1 MDDLKKN
8 KMVWVVAIFTVLNIV
23 FFLGSKFVINKTADK
38 VIEKLQKEYSPS
50 PYGPG
55 IDPDKIDPDAL
66 RKQRLYFELRQRAG
80 EVSARTQN
88 VSWRDVWERDRG
100 FSPEQ

>member
-1 MDDLKKN
+1 MDDLKNN
-8 KMVWVVAIFTVLNIV
+8 KMFWVVAIFTVLNLG
-23 FFLGSKFVINKTADK
+23 FFFGSKFVINKTADK

-55 IDPDKIDPDAL
+55 LDPDKIDPESL
-66 RKQRLYFELRQRAG
+66 RKQRVYFELRRRLGQSVENA
-80 EVSARTQN
+80 
-88 VSWRDVWERDRG
+88 SWRGDWEKNRG